1 MPLEPNSSPSPGGTY
16 RSQGQVG
23 QALAT
28 RNITELQRKL
38 TNCAFPYSLRFP
50 EFGKSLNLWGLSL
63 VFFRC
68 SSSWNLEIVN
78 ENETP
83 GGFPRQAGICWFT
96 RSRPGRQGGLAF
108 CYGKQ
113 SAGAGGWVAGTAE
126 EKRNFLSDLETKTT
140 RFLLNSSQLFLF
152 MMSGDHH
159 QNPRRPGEQPLII

>member
-1 MPLEPNSSPSPGGTY
+1 MCLWSPTPPPAPEALTGLRAKWAKLWPPGTSLSFKGNSQTVLS
-16 RSQGQVG
+16 
-23 QALAT
+23 
-28 RNITELQRKL
+28 L
-38 TNCAFPYSLRFP
+38 TLP

-68 SSSWNLEIVN
+68 SSSWNLEVVN